1 MCLEAYKRGDTVRL
15 AEGTKVKE
23 ISAAQLA
30 DEAAVYGDAGI
41 DEEVGAK
48 LRTVR
53 REHRKSESSPRRR
66 RRDDSHLMNELMDSI
81 RSFIGETEEDEWSS
95 TGAEQL

>member
-1 MCLEAYKRGDTVRL
+1 M
-15 AEGTKVKE
+15 
-23 ISAAQLA
+23 A

-48 LRTVR
+48 LRIVR
-53 REHRKSESSPRRR
+53 RDHRKSEGTPRQK

-81 RSFIGETEEDEWSS
+81 RSLIGEAGEEEWSS
-95 TGAEQL
+95 AGAERLEREMQFMNAKKADAKRGKPKKAA